1 MSVDLVIGSYNA
13 GKLREVSDALADL
26 SISVRYLREFPAVL
40 EVPETGATYSANA
53 ILKAEGYAS
62 QTQILTLGDDSGL
75 EVDALDGRPGVVSAR
90 FGGPEA
96 SDNDRINL
104 LLKELGESAHAGR
117 AARFVCCMAVA
128 GWKRGADRSANKPTV
143 LTIVEGICEGTI
155 ATRPAGTNGFGFDP
169 VFIPNGYQQTFAEL
183 PNEVKATISHRAK
196 ALEQVRTFLSDW
208 VSSLDR
214 ASSAP

>member
-1 MSVDLVIGSYNA
+1 MSHDLVVGSYNA
-13 GKLREVSDALADL
+13 GKLREVSDALNDL

-40 EVPETGATYSANA
+40 EVAETGETYSANA
-53 ILKAEGYAS
+53 ILKAEGYAN
-62 QTQILTLGDDSGL
+62 QTKVLTLGDDSGL
-75 EVDALDGRPGVVSAR
+75 EVAALNGGPGVFSAR
-90 FGGPEA
+90 FGGPDA
-96 SDNDRINL
+96 SDTDRINL
-104 LLKELGESAHAGR
+104 LLKELAERTQVGR

-128 GWKRGADRSANKPTV
+128 GWKSREDRSTQKPALLTV
-143 LTIVEGICEGTI
+143 VEGICEGTI
-155 ATRPAGTNGFGFDP
+155 ATRPAGANGFGFDP

-208 VSSLDR
+208 LSSLDR